1 MRIERLEAD
10 YMYLKEMIHYA
21 EKVQE
26 IVPKANRYGIP
37 LDDDMVIAS
46 LTMMIGQ
53 VGEQIDS
60 QKLSEEFKEKY
71 DTIIDWKLIKGFRNL
86 AYHHYSK
93 INAKQVIDIVNKSIL
108 ELLEGLY
115 YIRRQVERQLS
126 EE

>member
-1 MRIERLEAD
+1 MRIDQLEAD
-10 YMYLKEMIHYA
+10 YMYLKEMIYYA

-26 IVPKANRYGIP
+26 VVPKANRYGIP

-60 QKLSEEFKEKY
+60 QKLSESFKEKY
-71 DTIIDWKLIKGFRNL
+71 SDIIDWKVIKGFRNL

-93 INAKQVIDIVNKSIL
+93 ISAKQVIEITAKFIP

-115 YIRRQVERQLS
+115 TIRRQVEKELS
-126 EE
+126 E